1 MSWTEVFAQQIY
13 SFLLKRHSVDGIY
26 SLMLHNT
33 LECLKKI
40 IFLFVRLF
48 FFLIIKLNLLINL
61 ISIFSSFF
69 TNLED

>member
-48 FFLIIKLNLLINL
+48 FFFNNKTE
-61 ISIFSSFF
+61 SSNQSHIDF
-69 TNLED
+69 

>member
-48 FFLIIKLNLLINL
+48 FFLNNKTE
-61 ISIFSSFF
+61 SSNQSHIDF
-69 TNLED
+69 